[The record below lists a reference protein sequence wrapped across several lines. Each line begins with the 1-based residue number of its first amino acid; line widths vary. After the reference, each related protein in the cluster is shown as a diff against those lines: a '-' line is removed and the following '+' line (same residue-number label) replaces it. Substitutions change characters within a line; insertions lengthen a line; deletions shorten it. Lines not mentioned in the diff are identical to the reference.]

1 MTAIVTHVFL
11 ALGAGDALELP
22 RHNLQPRPP
31 HLRWRPKSKGLV
43 VVCRGAWFLGQC
55 LGIEDCCE
63 ISRRK
68 EVEVAGRRAV
78 DAGTSTIGVASML
91 RLRRDGDG
99 GNHHEST
106 ITMCPCTACRI
117 GMARGGLNALARQ
130 SRGYTGHPVLDW
142 GAGRSPKQW
151 RCGFAM
157 GQAEAPETNATPTSF
172 QREECRPQQ
181 DHDASTQVWHPIA
194 INYH

>member
-11 ALGAGDALELP
+11 ALGAGDASELP

-55 LGIEDCCE
+55 LAIEDCCE

-68 EVEVAGRRAV
+68 EVEMAGRRAV

-91 RLRRDGDG
+91 RRD
-99 GNHHEST
+99 E
-106 ITMCPCTACRI
+106 TAT
-117 GMARGGLNALARQ
+117 AAPTA
-130 SRGYTGHPVLDW
+130 GHPDP
-142 GAGRSPKQW
+142 AGRAWAHCDRGFVVGSTPW
-151 RCGFAM
+151 RGNLEAT
-157 GQAEAPETNATPTSF
+157 QATRFWTGAQGAAPSSGGAAS
-172 QREECRPQQ
+172 RWARPR
-181 DHDASTQVWHPIA
+181 DADDSKTTTQAHRYGIQ
-194 INYH
+194 

>member
-68 EVEVAGRRAV
+68 EVEMAGRRAV

-106 ITMCPCTACRI
+106 ITVCPCTACRI
-117 GMARGGLNALARQ
+117 GMARGGSTPWRGTLEATQATRFWTGAQGAAPSSGGAASRWARPRNADH
-130 SRGYTGHPVLDW
+130 SKTTT
-142 GAGRSPKQW
+142 
-151 RCGFAM
+151 
-157 GQAEAPETNATPTSF
+157 QAHRYGI
-172 QREECRPQQ
+172 Q
-181 DHDASTQVWHPIA
+181 
-194 INYH
+194 